1 MLSTLQRTQ
10 LISVAHIVSNSHLMV
25 TKEWPFIRYLLLK
38 YNVVLLAFINIVRLC
53 FDFKMVYTE
62 TTDKMKLNDD
72 KFKYL
77 LVFFLFS
84 FHFVVLLWSFF
95 FLGFGS
101 CIFMYALRYAAL
113 VIATKHGFW

>member
-38 YNVVLLAFINIVRLC
+38 YNVVLLAFTNIVRLR

-77 LVFFLFS
+77 LVFFIF
-84 FHFVVLLWSFF
+84 FPFRRVVVEFF

>member
-38 YNVVLLAFINIVRLC
+38 YNVVLLAFINIVRLR

-62 TTDKMKLNDD
+62 ATDKK
-72 KFKYL
+72 
-77 LVFFLFS
+77 
-84 FHFVVLLWSFF
+84 WS
-95 FLGFGS
+95 
-101 CIFMYALRYAAL
+101 
-113 VIATKHGFW
+113 